1 MKQTYL
7 KIQAVF
13 LTVMILAVSNS
24 YAITSHFCGAELM
37 DVSYFGKLGSC
48 GIEPAEKG
56 CNDDQTVKKSCCKDV
71 VEIIEPE
78 VLDKTVEFKLQ
89 KKEFTAVIYFAISY
103 IESLQEK
110 RTEKEVFK
118 DIPPPDIVSDILVL
132 HQTFLI

>member
-1 MKQTYL
+1 MKQAYI

-13 LTVMILAVSNS
+13 LTVMVLAVSNS
-24 YAITSHFCGAELM
+24 YAITSHFCGTQLM
-37 DVSYFGKLGSC
+37 DVSYFGESSSC
-48 GIEPAEKG
+48 GMEPLKES
-56 CNDDQTVKKSCCKDV
+56 CNDEQTIKKSCCKDV

-78 VLDKTVEFKLQ
+78 VLDKTVEFKFQ

-103 IESLQEK
+103 IESFQEK
-110 RTEKEVFK
+110 TVEKEVFN